1 MHVPL
6 LNIIPITLA
15 SECWHLYIL
24 HFLVRTGGWPWLIL
38 AQHFDVEGLV
48 QYIILELSKHFV
60 TFIPRDELALF
71 GTVG

>member
-1 MHVPL
+1 ME
-6 LNIIPITLA
+6 NWWLA
-15 SECWHLYIL
+15 
-24 HFLVRTGGWPWLIL
+24 LVDFGS
-38 AQHFDVEGLV
+38 QHFDVEGLV

>member
-1 MHVPL
+1 M
-6 LNIIPITLA
+6 LA
-15 SECWHLYIL
+15 SLYLTIS
-24 HFLVRTGGWPWLIL
+24 GQNQWLALIDFGSR
-38 AQHFDVEGLV
+38 HFDIEGLV